1 MIKSYEDYQ
10 FYLEA
15 DKKSLGQTKKRPAII
30 GDLKNDIWKFQRLL
44 RKLEYIRNCK
54 SGLFYKIYYY
64 YLRLKYQKM
73 SYKLNYEIPLNV
85 CGPGLCLV
93 HSGTI
98 IINGLA
104 KIGQNCRIHSGVNI
118 GTIDS
123 MPDLAPIIGD
133 NVYIG
138 PGAKIYGNITIG
150 NNIAIGTNAVVN
162 KSFIE
167 DSITIAG
174 IPARQINEKGSQ
186 GMLTL
191 GTSFVKIEKIGS
203 L

>member
-1 MIKSYEDYQ
+1 MIKSYEDYK

-15 DKKSLGQTKKRPAII
+15 DKLSLNQKKNRPSII
-30 GDLKNDIWKFQRLL
+30 GDLRNDIWKFQRLL

-54 SGLFYKIYYY
+54 TGPIYKVYYY
-64 YLRLKYQKM
+64 YLRMKYQRM
-73 SYKLNYEIPLNV
+73 SYKLNFEVPLNV

-104 KIGQNCRIHSGVNI
+104 KIGANCRIHSGVNI

-123 MPDLAPIIGD
+123 QPNLAPIIGD

-150 NNIAIGTNAVVN
+150 NNTSIGTNAVVN
-162 KSFIE
+162 KSFVE
-167 DSITIAG
+167 GNITVVG
-174 IPARQINEKGSQ
+174 VPARKISDKNSQ
-186 GMLTL
+186 DLLIQGTL
-191 GTSFVKIEKIGS
+191 LVNNPKK
-203 L
+203 